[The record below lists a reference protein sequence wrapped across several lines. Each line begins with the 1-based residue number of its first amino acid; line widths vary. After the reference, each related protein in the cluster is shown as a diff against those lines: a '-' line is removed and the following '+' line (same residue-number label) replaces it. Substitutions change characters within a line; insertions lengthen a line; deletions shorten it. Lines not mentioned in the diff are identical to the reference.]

1 MILNFNKPCYI
12 TSFSFIYNIKKRHK
26 LKKISHAGTLDPL
39 AEGVMI
45 VLTDSDCKKQ
55 EKFMKLDK
63 EYEARVLI
71 GASSPSYDLE
81 KQLTFDNNIPLFS
94 KKALEDVLKSLEGEI
109 TLPVPMFSAKKI
121 SGTRLYKMA
130 RRDKELVEIP
140 MMNSQ
145 VYRIT
150 QIGEE
155 TFDYFGYAYP
165 VIKLLISCSSGT
177 YIRTLAH
184 EIGQRL
190 GTTAVL
196 LHLKRTKVGDFTLSD
211 SKSEDSNLV

>member
-1 MILNFNKPCYI
+1 
-12 TSFSFIYNIKKRHK
+12 
-26 LKKISHAGTLDPL
+26 
-39 AEGVMI
+39 
-45 VLTDSDCKKQ
+45 
-55 EKFMKLDK
+55 
-63 EYEARVLI
+63 
-71 GASSPSYDLE
+71 
-81 KQLTFDNNIPLFS
+81 
-94 KKALEDVLKSLEGEI
+94 
-109 TLPVPMFSAKKI
+109 
-121 SGTRLYKMA
+121 MA
-130 RRDKELVEIP
+130 RREKEPDEIP

-155 TFDYFGYAYP
+155 TFDYFGHGYP